1 MGEMDLDIKQQVL
14 VAIYTEYQKKL
25 PDMKS
30 VKADALGI
38 STEQFYIALDKL
50 DNEGL
55 VNNIEIVRGSN
66 GIPVIVKLDNANM
79 SSYGIESVEKKL
91 SIKKSYLQKKRLK
104 KL

>member
-1 MGEMDLDIKQQVL
+1 MGEMDLNIKQQVL
-14 VAIYTEYQKKL
+14 VAIYVEYQKKL

-66 GIPVIVKLDNANM
+66 GIPVIVKPDNANM
-79 SSYGIESVEKKL
+79 SSYGIEYVEKKL